1 MPILKKQEGPRV
13 IIGDNLSSHIS
24 VDVLNACDKNNIR
37 FICLPPNSTHLM
49 QPLDVAFFHPMKVAW
64 RKILTEWKA
73 SVQGS
78 REQVLQKSSFP
89 VLLNRLTDILEP
101 TREVNL
107 VSDFRKCGIYPLH
120 ANPLLERLPTTVLQD
135 SFLQSLEAKR
145 LEWRQME
152 VKKDVAGN

>member
-1 MPILKKQEGPRV
+1 MFCDSAKGELLPPYVVYKSKQLWSIWTEQGPKDARYNNSPSGWFDMNIFNDWFFTQILPILKKQEGPKV

-37 FICLPPNSTHLM
+37 FVCLPPNSTHLT

-78 REQVLQKSSFP
+78 REQVLQKFWS
-89 VLLNRLTDILEP
+89 R
-101 TREVNL
+101 RE
-107 VSDFRKCGIYPLH
+107 R
-120 ANPLLERLPTTVLQD
+120 
-135 SFLQSLEAKR
+135 
-145 LEWRQME
+145 
-152 VKKDVAGN
+152 